1 MANPIEAQIKDRI
14 SSFVQELDK
23 LVRKSTLEALR
34 GVLDTS
40 AGPARR
46 GRPAGRR
53 GPGRPRANAANV
65 EGAAESILAH
75 IQANDGQGVSQ
86 IASATGT
93 ALPAAKKAIGK
104 LLAAGQISK
113 SGQKRGTRYHA
124 GRRAGR
130 MMRAAKRT
138 KRGKRRGRKAKAA

>member
-1 MANPIEAQIKDRI
+1 MFSAFHDHY
-14 SSFVQELDK
+14 SLDHLTTK
-23 LVRKSTLEALR
+23 LVNIFHTKPNMQLT
-34 GVLDTS
+34 DT
-40 AGPARR
+40 
-46 GRPAGRR
+46 
-53 GPGRPRANAANV
+53 ANID
-65 EGAAESILAH
+65 GAAQSILAH

-93 ALPAAKKAIGK
+93 PLPAAKKAISV
-104 LLAAGQISK
+104 LLASGQISK

-124 GRRAGR
+124 GRGAGR